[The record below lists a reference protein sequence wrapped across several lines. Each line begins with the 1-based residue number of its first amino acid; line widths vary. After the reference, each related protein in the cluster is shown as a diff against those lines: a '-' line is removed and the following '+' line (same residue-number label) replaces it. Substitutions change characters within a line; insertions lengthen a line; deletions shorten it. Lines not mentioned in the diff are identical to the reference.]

1 MDLKVIES
9 GNGGDLVKNPKDL
22 AVVSG
27 LGNMVYLALFGGN
40 VQASTPTKRL
50 ETEQDFSW
58 WGNSLFFPND
68 PTLQFNSL
76 TERILNEVALTSSG
90 RVQIEQAVI
99 KDLEFM
105 KEFANVEASVS
116 IPATDQV
123 EIYVK
128 VTQPDNQQEQEFTF
142 LWDATNNELTFE

>member
-22 AVVSG
+22 AVISG

-40 VQASTPTKRL
+40 TEASTPTRRL
-50 ETEQDFSW
+50 PSEQDFSW

-68 PTLQFNSL
+68 PGIQFNSL
-76 TERILNEVALTSSG
+76 TERRLNEVALTSSG

-105 KEFANVEASVS
+105 KDFAEVEVSAS
-116 IPATDQV
+116 IPATDQI

-142 LWDATNNELTFE
+142 LWDATNNELTVE